1 MAAKRPFPLPTSRRK
16 AVQGAL
22 LLAMT
27 VLQDERVR
35 EQLRKA
41 PVAAREWAEH
51 RRAIDVG
58 APGAERRGPS
68 TLDRLD
74 PTQRFGQKGIERR
87 LAALE
92 RNADLV
98 FPDPTDR
105 GGAVIFQAIDLLEA
119 GSVYDLAC
127 IDWNMPVMDGLEF
140 VVAARARADWRAM
153 TLMMVTTEAEHGQIV
168 RALAAGAHEYI
179 IKPFTPDAIR
189 NKLELLGLIPAEET
203 V

>member
-1 MAAKRPFPLPTSRRK
+1 MVPLNHIAGVSPDVEWHRRPVGTATNDELVGSRLAMAAKRPIPLPTSRRK

-22 LLAMT
+22 LLAMS

-41 PVAAREWAEH
+41 PVAAREWAEQ
-51 RRAIDVG
+51 RRAIDAG
-58 APGAERRGPS
+58 APGTDGRAQS

-74 PTQRFGQKGIERR
+74 PTQRFGQKGVERR

-105 GGAVIFQAIDLLEA
+105 TGAVIFQALDELSRAAAISA
-119 GSVYDLAC
+119 T
-127 IDWNMPVMDGLEF
+127 MPLNERRKT
-140 VVAARARADWRAM
+140 RAR
-153 TLMMVTTEAEHGQIV
+153 VTTELTRLE
-168 RALAAGAHEYI
+168 RALV
-179 IKPFTPDAIR
+179 DAVLPPR
-189 NKLELLGLIPAEET
+189 A
-203 V
+203 

>member
-1 MAAKRPFPLPTSRRK
+1 MAAKRPLPLPTSRRK

-22 LLAMT
+22 LLAMS

-35 EQLRKA
+35 EHLRQA

-58 APGAERRGPS
+58 PPGTERRAPS
-68 TLDRLD
+68 ALDRLD

-105 GGAVIFQAIDLLEA
+105 DGAVIFQAIDELSRA
-119 GSVYDLAC
+119 AAISAT
-127 IDWNMPVMDGLEF
+127 MPLNERRK
-140 VVAARARADWRAM
+140 ARARI
-153 TLMMVTTEAEHGQIV
+153 TTELTRLE
-168 RALAAGAHEYI
+168 RALVNAVL
-179 IKPFTPDAIR
+179 PPDR
-189 NKLELLGLIPAEET
+189 
-203 V
+203 